1 MDMTVEEEKEFLKEI
16 KKFIEENSDIEV
28 ALSKL

>member
-1 MDMTVEEEKEFLKEI
+1 MTVEEEKQFLIEI

-28 ALSKL
+28 ALAKL